1 MDMDDRRID
10 RILRN
15 LILNALE
22 HGEGRPVNISVAA
35 NDNAVAVAVRD
46 HGIGMTPAE
55 AARVFDRF
63 WRADPARARTTG
75 GSGLGLSIAAEDTKL
90 HNGWLQAWGRKGSG
104 ANFRLT
110 LPLRQGETIT
120 KSPLQLEP
128 VDVGLHGAGANGPC
142 CCWTT
147 RRPRAPTCRQAGTGT
162 RPPEQRVPAQR
173 EPERRRGHERCHREG
188 HPAAAALL
196 AVLLFLLTSCAQIPR
211 SGPVGKS
218 TDESAGNPNNAPVFF
233 PSAPRAGAGPEA
245 VIEDFY
251 LAGSGYEDDYA
262 VARQYLTQASSVTWK
277 PDQRV
282 LVFRSARVVPTG
294 VENVFNYELDVSYS
308 VDADGVATQ
317 LPEGTKENIPATL
330 TQVDGEWRIAEL
342 PDGTAIPEETFKVI
356 YGAYPIYFYDPTFTY
371 AVPDVRWFIKKKTV
385 KAMTSALLGGPAPYL
400 KGAVVSAFPS
410 GIKLA
415 RESVPVVSGAAQV
428 DLTAKDLVEA
438 SNEDRLRMQTQ
449 LALTFRSQPDVINVE
464 LRANQDLVRVE
475 DNGSV
480 LPPIRDKNVPAR
492 QIAVSNNDLVR
503 YENNRI
509 SPLPDIQSVSSL
521 SPRAPAESP
530 VSQSAAFLNAGRG
543 TLYSVVPGQPARSL
557 TTRAT
562 LTRPSFDRYDWV
574 WTAGPGANGATE
586 LVAYRPAG
594 VAEGAT
600 VPTVTVSPAGFPD
613 GPSRNSRS
621 HARAPAPSSSRS
633 RTAKPRSR

>member
-1 MDMDDRRID
+1 M
-10 RILRN
+10 
-15 LILNALE
+15 
-22 HGEGRPVNISVAA
+22 
-35 NDNAVAVAVRD
+35 
-46 HGIGMTPAE
+46 
-55 AARVFDRF
+55 
-63 WRADPARARTTG
+63 
-75 GSGLGLSIAAEDTKL
+75 
-90 HNGWLQAWGRKGSG
+90 
-104 ANFRLT
+104 
-110 LPLRQGETIT
+110 
-120 KSPLQLEP
+120 
-128 VDVGLHGAGANGPC
+128 
-142 CCWTT
+142 
-147 RRPRAPTCRQAGTGT
+147 
-162 RPPEQRVPAQR
+162 
-173 EPERRRGHERCHREG
+173 
-188 HPAAAALL
+188 
-196 AVLLFLLTSCAQIPR
+196 
-211 SGPVGKS
+211 GKS

-282 LVFRSARVVPTG
+282 LVFRAARVVPTG
-294 VENVFNYELDVSYS
+294 VENVFNYELDLSYS

-342 PDGTAIPEETFKVI
+342 PDGTRSRRRPSRSSTA
-356 YGAYPIYFYDPTFTY
+356 PIRSTSTTPRSPTPCRTSGGSS
-371 AVPDVRWFIKKKTV
+371 KETV

-449 LALTFRSQPDVINVE
+449 LALTFRSRPDVINVE

-521 SPRAPAESP
+521 SPRAPAEFRLASRGLP
-530 VSQSAAFLNAGRG
+530 QRRRG
-543 TLYSVVPGQPARSL
+543 TLYSIVPGQPARSL
-557 TTRAT
+557 TPAPPLPIPPSTGT
-562 LTRPSFDRYDWV
+562 TGSGRPV
-574 WTAGPGANGATE
+574 
-586 LVAYRPAG
+586 
-594 VAEGAT
+594 
-600 VPTVTVSPAGFPD
+600 
-613 GPSRNSRS
+613 
-621 HARAPAPSSSRS
+621 RAPTARRKWSPTGPLAWPKAP
-633 RTAKPRSR
+633 ACPA